1 MLATIVHYN
10 SHDYYGVS
18 MKNTRFRDF
27 TFFVLGLTD
36 GEVDDVEREET
47 YGRDDRRDDG
57 GEDNLDT
64 MEGMDN

>member
-1 MLATIVHYN
+1 
-10 SHDYYGVS
+10 

-57 GEDNLDT
+57 GEDILDIT
-64 MEGMDN
+64 EGMDN